1 MSKENVSAYVSQLQ
15 LVDNFAERF
24 CRGWSHDII
33 NHKGR
38 WHWILPRA
46 LEWLA
51 TALPAALGPALH
63 KFVLTK
69 HPVVVILYVILHVN
83 VTRSA
88 EDTINNNVN
97 WNKCPMKNVG
107 FNDQCVELVG
117 FCQQLKLTCMKIS
130 YERRELYSWNL
141 SNIFGESATKTIQL
155 WFLCHTCQVLYCN
168 SVKEI
173 NDFFLL
179 VSVLH
184 LFPIYFYWIKLTFTV
199 FIRQQNK
206 I

>member
-63 KFVLTK
+63 KLVLTK

-97 WNKCPMKNVG
+97 WNKWPKKDTVYS
-107 FNDQCVELVG
+107 DLKQCVELLGV
-117 FCQQLKLTCMKIS
+117 CQQPKLLRMKIS
-130 YERRELYSWNL
+130 FNNREHN
-141 SNIFGESATKTIQL
+141 GD
-155 WFLCHTCQVLYCN
+155 FLGNTYKC
-168 SVKEI
+168 
-173 NDFFLL
+173 
-179 VSVLH
+179 
-184 LFPIYFYWIKLTFTV
+184 FTV
-199 FIRQQNK
+199 I
-206 I
+206 

>member
-1 MSKENVSAYVSQLQ
+1 M
-15 LVDNFAERF
+15 D
-24 CRGWSHDII
+24 
-33 NHKGR
+33 
-38 WHWILPRA
+38 
-46 LEWLA
+46 
-51 TALPAALGPALH
+51 LPAALGPALH
-63 KFVLTK
+63 KLVLTK
-69 HPVVVILYVILHVN
+69 HLVVVILYVILYVILHVK
-83 VTRSA
+83 VSWSA

-97 WNKCPMKNVG
+97 WNKFPKKNVG
-107 FNDQCVELVG
+107 FSDQCVELVG

-130 YERRELYSWNL
+130 YKRRVLYSWNL
-141 SNIFGESATKTIQL
+141 SNVFSEATTKTIQL

-179 VSVLH
+179 VAVLH